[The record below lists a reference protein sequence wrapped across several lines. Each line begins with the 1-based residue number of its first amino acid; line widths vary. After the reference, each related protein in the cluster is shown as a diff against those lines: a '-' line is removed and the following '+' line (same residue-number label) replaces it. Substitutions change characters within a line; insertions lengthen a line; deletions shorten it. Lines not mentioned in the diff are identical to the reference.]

1 MYDISYHSE
10 VTNDISLIGSGDK
23 KRIKIAIESKL
34 MVDPVRFGKPLQYS
48 LKGLRSFRVGDYRIV
63 FVLIK
68 TEIFVVL
75 IAHRSVVYEK
85 AIKRI

>member
-1 MYDISYHSE
+1 MYDISYHTE
-10 VTNDISLIGSGDK
+10 IANDISAIGSGDK

-34 MVDPVRFGKPLQYS
+34 MVDPIRFGKPLQYS

-85 AIKRI
+85 AVKRI